1 VHASAAIG
9 LAALALTV
17 GAPAASTPT
26 SGVAGRVL
34 AGPTCPIERPGD
46 PACAPRPVV
55 AIVDV
60 TTTLGR
66 RLRRVPTDRS
76 GRFRIGLAPGVYVL
90 TPSTGTRP
98 FPIGKP
104 SRVRVVAHRVT
115 QVVLHMD
122 TGIR

>member
-1 VHASAAIG
+1 VHASAVIAF
-9 LAALALTV
+9 AALALAV
-17 GAPAASTPT
+17 GSPSASTPT

-34 AGPTCPIERPGD
+34 EGPTCPVERPGD
-46 PACAPRPVV
+46 PACAPRPVA

-66 RLRRVPTDRS
+66 RLRSVPTDRS
-76 GRFRIGLAPGVYVL
+76 GRFRIALAPGVYVL
-90 TPSTGTRP
+90 TPSAGTRP

-115 QVVLHMD
+115 QVVLRMD